1 MVLETVAAVVVVLD
15 AQGRI
20 VEFNR
25 AAQELTGY
33 ANEEVRG
40 RVVWET
46 GLVAREEELGF
57 REMIARLNAGEFLN
71 RYESHWMTKDGRR
84 RLLSWRNSAV
94 LGDDGEV
101 AYVIATAVDVTDER
115 RIESELRASE
125 ERFRAAVGSL
135 LDGFAI
141 LSPVRDESGEIV
153 DFRYE
158 YVNDA
163 ACRLNGLAREQLLGH
178 GVAELFPAYA
188 TGERFKVHRRVA
200 QTGEP
205 ARAEDVSYDGEWPG
219 GRRVARAFD
228 SSVVALGPD
237 IGLAWRETTE
247 RKRAEEELQLRAELL
262 DLAHDAVIVR
272 DPADGRVRFWNREA
286 QAIYGYSRSGS
297 PRTGHARAAI
307 DGLPGVPGD
316 GR

>member
-163 ACRLNGLAREQLLGH
+163 ACRLNGLR
-178 GVAELFPAYA
+178 
-188 TGERFKVHRRVA
+188 
-200 QTGEP
+200 
-205 ARAEDVSYDGEWPG
+205 
-219 GRRVARAFD
+219 
-228 SSVVALGPD
+228 
-237 IGLAWRETTE
+237 
-247 RKRAEEELQLRAELL
+247 
-262 DLAHDAVIVR
+262 
-272 DPADGRVRFWNREA
+272 
-286 QAIYGYSRSGS
+286 
-297 PRTGHARAAI
+297 ARAAAWTR
-307 DGLPGVPGD
+307 